1 MSEATRR
8 MGCLRCVLLES
19 VVSPWGDRM
28 CFGMM
33 RTLRGRLRE
42 GRPEEPQLLPQ
53 EASLNSV
60 AR

>member
-1 MSEATRR
+1 